1 MKKSEIIEAIIV
13 ISSTV
18 FLASLLFLG
27 IYNFVW

>member
-13 ISSTV
+13 ISFTV
-18 FLASLLFLG
+18 FLSALLFLG